1 MSKIKNEK
9 TTVYATGWKGFYPGL
24 ICVANGNSRQY
35 NVGEVAEEK
44 GGNICSKGMLH
55 FCHKHPLD
63 VFEFYPPVTNKGIS
77 EYAIVEA
84 HAPIQESNEKAAT
97 TKLKVVAKLDLAG
110 ICQLAVD
117 FVFSKTKNKRKQL
130 ATGYKGAAS
139 ATGYSGA
146 ASATGYYGAA
156 SATGYKG
163 AASATGY
170 SGAASAT
177 GYYGA
182 ASATGYKGAASATG
196 YYGAAS
202 ATGYYGAASATGYS
216 GAASATGKESFAFA
230 TGFQGKAKG
239 SIGSWIGCAEYA
251 LNEDGLYHPVDFK
264 VVRVDGK
271 TIKEDVF
278 YRLQNGKFVEVEE

>member
-139 ATGYSGA
+139 ATGY
-146 ASATGYYGAA
+146 
-156 SATGYKG
+156 
-163 AASATGY
+163 
-170 SGAASAT
+170 
-177 GYYGA
+177 
-182 ASATGYKGAASATG
+182 
-196 YYGAAS
+196 YGAAS

>member
-1 MSKIKNEK
+1 MNKKEK
-9 TTVYATGWKGFYPGL
+9 EITVYATGWKGFYPGL
-24 ICVANGNSRQY
+24 ICSANGNSRQY
-35 NVGEVAEEK
+35 KVGEVAEEK

-130 ATGYKGAAS
+130 ATGSKGAAS
-139 ATGYSGA
+139 ATGDY
-146 ASATGYYGAA
+146 
-156 SATGYKG
+156 
-163 AASATGY
+163 
-170 SGAASAT
+170 
-177 GYYGA
+177 
-182 ASATGYKGAASATG
+182 
-196 YYGAAS
+196 
-202 ATGYYGAASATGYS
+202 

-230 TGFQGKAKG
+230 TGFKGKAKG

-251 LNEDGLYHPVDFK
+251 LNEDGLYHPVDFR
-264 VVRVDGK
+264 VARVDGK

-278 YRLQNGKFVEVEE
+278 YRLQNGEFIEVE

>member
-1 MSKIKNEK
+1 MKINRVKKEK
-9 TTVYATGWKGFYPGL
+9 QSQEKEVYATGWKGFYPGL
-24 ICVANGNSRQY
+24 VGSVNGNSRQY
-35 NVGEVAEEK
+35 KVGEVAEEK
-44 GGNICSKGMLH
+44 GGNICSEGMLH

-63 VFEFYPPVTNKGIS
+63 VFNFYPPATDKGIS

-84 HAPIQESNEKAAT
+84 YAPIQETDEKAAT

-117 FVFSKTKNKRKQL
+117 FVFSKTKKIRKHL
-130 ATGYKGAAS
+130 
-139 ATGYSGA
+139 
-146 ASATGYYGAA
+146 
-156 SATGYKG
+156 
-163 AASATGY
+163 
-170 SGAASAT
+170 
-177 GYYGA
+177 
-182 ASATGYKGAASATG
+182 ATGYKGAASATG

-202 ATGYYGAASATGYS
+202 ATGYNGAASATGSQGAASATGYK

-230 TGFQGKAKG
+230 TGYKGKAKG

-251 LNEDGLYHPVDFK
+251 LNEDGFYHPVDFR

-278 YRLQNGKFVEVEE
+278 YRLQNGEFVEVEE

>member
-1 MSKIKNEK
+1 MKIERVKKEKQSQETGVNMRQNEK
-9 TTVYATGWKGFYPGL
+9 EITVYATGWKGFYPGL
-24 ICVANGNSRQY
+24 VCSANGNSRQY

-44 GGNICSKGMLH
+44 GGNICSEGMLH

-63 VFEFYPPVTNKGIS
+63 VFNFYPPATDKGIS

-84 HAPIQESNEKAAT
+84 YAPIQETNEKAAT

-117 FVFSKTKNKRKQL
+117 FVFSKTKNRRKQL
-130 ATGYKGAAS
+130 ATGYYGAASATGYKGAAS
-139 ATGYSGA
+139 ATGD
-146 ASATGYYGAA
+146 YGAA

-177 GYYGA
+177 G
-182 ASATGYKGAASATG
+182 
-196 YYGAAS
+196 
-202 ATGYYGAASATGYS
+202 
-216 GAASATGKESFAFA
+216 KESFAFA
-230 TGFQGKAKG
+230 TGYKGKAKG

-278 YRLQNGKFVEVEE
+278 YRLQNGAFVEVEE